1 MCIAIRIYLYVII
14 YDTQEPKLNHDQE
27 QLITKPLAQNPWL
40 ETPSKMMQSIE
51 ALRDAYLDLGATSRV
66 WIKVDATLGTRLAY
80 ALQTFLS
87 QKLHRTLE
95 HSPDLASLISYQ
107 SDTTSFLTWLCFS
120 GVKVRS

>member
-14 YDTQEPKLNHDQE
+14 YDTLEPKLNHDQE
-27 QLITKPLAQNPWL
+27 QLITKPLA
-40 ETPSKMMQSIE
+40 PSNMMQSIE
-51 ALRDAYLDLGATSRV
+51 ALRDAYLDLGSTSRV

-95 HSPDLASLISYQ
+95 HSPDLASLISNFLP
-107 SDTTSFLTWLCFS
+107 DTGMFLW
-120 GVKVRS
+120 